1 MRRRLF
7 GTLLFR
13 QIGLRDLSPS
23 CMQRHWPSSGKA
35 RESPTTYRFLP
46 RDGSARVSESVSHD
60 LMTLRKARQSSLPRR
75 GTVCPLISTC
85 GALLCGSTRT
95 DVKLS
100 HVSSMLSHGLGPLF
114 PAGFF
119 FRLIR
124 LCYERVSNW
133 ELEASSNAFFS
144 ETATKASIVRK
155 DVFGRFG

>member
-1 MRRRLF
+1 
-7 GTLLFR
+7 
-13 QIGLRDLSPS
+13 
-23 CMQRHWPSSGKA
+23 
-35 RESPTTYRFLP
+35 
-46 RDGSARVSESVSHD
+46 
-60 LMTLRKARQSSLPRR
+60 
-75 GTVCPLISTC
+75 
-85 GALLCGSTRT
+85 
-95 DVKLS
+95 
-100 HVSSMLSHGLGPLF
+100 MLSHGLGPLF